1 MISQVVLKENV
12 ATTYVV
18 ALVVVEVVDV
28 LVVEE
33 VLDVLVV
40 EVVDVLVVEEV
51 LDVLVVEVVDVL
63 VDVAQGSIDD
73 IPTNGIQYSTDCTNS
88 LYHTNKNDI
97 INHIDQKISS
107 LCKSHQTQFLSAHLT
122 GLRGPSKCFIE
133 Q

>member
-18 ALVVVEVVDV
+18 ALV
-28 LVVEE
+28 
-33 VLDVLVV
+33 VV

-107 LCKSHQTQFLSAHLT
+107 LCKSHQTQFLSSHLI
-122 GLRGPSKCFIE
+122 GLRCPSKCFIE